1 MNIIQLLLK
10 QKKISKEEAEKL
22 AGEAQKLGR
31 DQEEFLVEKKIAS
44 EDEIFDLKSKALGI
58 PLLKVNID
66 EIPKDV
72 TLIIPKE
79 AVEFYK
85 VIPLKIDRQRNTL
98 EVGMVYPENPQAQE
112 ALKFLARQ
120 QRLSLSTFLVT
131 ASSFRKYFDKFQ
143 APEREVEGALE
154 KLEKEFGAVGDKEIL
169 ENNMTGNESVGNRL
183 VEEAPVIRMVAVI
196 LRQAVDGKASDIH
209 IEPTV
214 DNLRIRYR
222 MDGIL
227 YSSLFLPIKVHPAIV
242 ARIKILSRL
251 KIDENRIPQDGR
263 FSTKIG
269 SKRVDFRV
277 ATFPT
282 TLGEKVVIRVLDSND
297 SLKKLEDLGLIGR
310 NYDVLMRM
318 IKKPY
323 GMILVVGPTGS
334 GKTSTLYTV
343 LRILNRD
350 QVNIVTLEDPVEY
363 FMSGVN
369 QSQVRPEIDY
379 TFSRGLRQI
388 LRQDPNIIMVGEIRD
403 EETASL
409 AVNAALTGHLVL
421 STLHANNATGAIPR
435 LFDMGIKPFLLS
447 PTLSVVLSQ
456 RLLRLLCQDCKAK
469 VVLDV
474 KTKTFL
480 QEKLKNIPQEVK
492 NNLKISVDSSIF
504 EPKGCVKCGDTGY
517 AGRIGIF
524 EVLEMTAQLSEIIV
538 QDPTEKLIMQE
549 ARRQGMLT
557 MEEDGILKVLQG
569 ITSLQEVMR
578 VAEENKYL

>member
-10 QKKISKEEAEKL
+10 QKRISKDESEKL
-22 AGEAQKLGR
+22 IEEAQKLGK
-31 DQEEFLVEKKIAS
+31 DHEEFLVEKKILS
-44 EDEIFDLKSKALGI
+44 EAEVFDLKSKALGI
-58 PLLKVNID
+58 PLQKVNVESLLP
-66 EIPKDV
+66 EILE
-72 TLIIPKE
+72 TIPKE

-85 VIPLKIDRQRNTL
+85 VIPLKIDRQKNIL
-98 EVGMVYPENPQAQE
+98 EVGMVYPESSHANE

-120 QRLSLSTFLVT
+120 QRLSLSIFLIT
-131 ASSFRKYFDKFQ
+131 LSDFRKYFDKFQ
-143 APEREVEGALE
+143 APEKEVENALE
-154 KLEKEFGAVGDKEIL
+154 KLEKEFGTANDKAIIEDVVND
-169 ENNMTGNESVGNRL
+169 EKANRFT
-183 VEEAPVIRMVAVI
+183 EEAPVIKMVAVI
-196 LRQAVDGKASDIH
+196 LRQAVEGKASDIH

-214 DNLRIRYR
+214 DVLRIRYR

-227 YSSLFLPIKVHPAIV
+227 YPSLVLPLKVHPAIV

-251 KIDENRIPQDGR
+251 KIDENRVPQDGR

-297 SLKKLEDLGLIGR
+297 GLKKLEDLGIVGR

-323 GMILVVGPTGS
+323 GMILVTGPTGS

-343 LRILNRD
+343 LRLLNRD

-379 TFSRGLRQI
+379 TFSKGLRQI

-409 AVNAALTGHLVL
+409 AVNASLTGHLVL
-421 STLHANNATGAIPR
+421 STLHANNATGTIPR

-447 PTLSVVLSQ
+447 PTLSVALSQ
-456 RLLRLLCQDCKAK
+456 RLLRVLCPECKVK
-469 VVLDV
+469 VNLDA
-474 KTKTFL
+474 KTKNYL
-480 QEKLKNIPQEVK
+480 QEKIKNIPQD
-492 NNLKISVDSSIF
+492 LKEKLNIKADSPIF
-504 EPKGCVKCGDTGY
+504 EPKGCNKCNNIGY
-517 AGRIGIF
+517 IGRIGIF
-524 EVLEMTAQLSEIIV
+524 EVLEMTAQLSEIIAK
-538 QDPTEKLIMQE
+538 DPSEKTIMQE

-557 MEEDGILKVLQG
+557 MEEDGIIKTLQG

-578 VAEENKYL
+578 VSEENKYL

>member
-1 MNIIQLLLK
+1 MNIIQLLIK
-10 QKKISKEEAEKL
+10 QKKISKQDGEKFIEASQRSGKN
-22 AGEAQKLGR
+22 
-31 DQEEFLVEKKIAS
+31 QEEFLIEKKILTES
-44 EDEIFDLKSKALGI
+44 GLFDLKSATLNV
-58 PLLKVNID
+58 PLAKVVVD
-66 EIPKDV
+66 EISLDAMS
-72 TLIIPKE
+72 IIPKE
-79 AVEFYK
+79 VVEFYN
-85 VIPLKIDRQRNTL
+85 VVPLKIDRQKNIL
-98 EVGMVYPENPQAQE
+98 EVGMVYPENSQAQE

-120 QRLSLSTFLVT
+120 QRLSLNVFLILL
-131 ASSFRKYFDKFQ
+131 SDFKKYFDKIQ
-143 APEREVEGALE
+143 APEKEVEKALG
-154 KLEKEFGAVGDKEIL
+154 KLEEEFGSADDKVVIED
-169 ENNMTGNESVGNRL
+169 TGNRL
-183 VEEAPVIRMVAVI
+183 TEEAPVIKMVAVF
-196 LRQAVDGKASDIH
+196 LRQAVEGKASDIH
-209 IEPTV
+209 IEPTE

-227 YSSLFLPIKVHPAIV
+227 YPSLVLPLKVHPAIV

-263 FSTKIG
+263 FSTKI
-269 SKRVDFRV
+269 SNKRVDFRV

-297 SLKKLEDLGLIGR
+297 NLKKLEDLGLVSR
-310 NYDVLMRM
+310 NYDVLMKM

-334 GKTSTLYTV
+334 GKTSTLYTI
-343 LRILNRD
+343 LRILNKDR
-350 QVNIVTLEDPVEY
+350 VNIVTLEDPVEY
-363 FMSGVN
+363 FMNGVN

-379 TFSRGLRQI
+379 TFSKGLRQI

-421 STLHANNATGAIPR
+421 STLHANNATGTIPR
-435 LFDMGIKPFLLS
+435 LFDMQVKPFLLS

-456 RLLRLLCQDCKAK
+456 RLLRVLCSNCKTK
-469 VVLDV
+469 VVLDA
-474 KTKTFL
+474 KTKIFL

-492 NNLKISVDSSIF
+492 EDLKIRIDNPIY
-504 EPKGCVKCGDTGY
+504 EPKGCAKCNDTGY
-517 AGRIGIF
+517 SGRIGIF
-524 EVLEMTAQLSEIIV
+524 EVLEMTAQLSEIIAK
-538 QDPTEKLIMQE
+538 DPSEKSIMQE

-569 ITSLQEVMR
+569 ITSLQEVVR